1 MPRPGF
7 YNDNEYRAY
16 PFIHATS
23 YAGPAL
29 PNSAVLDCGI
39 IMGLDSGF
47 DPNTHKIWL
56 TSISR
61 ANNVVSFVFATDA
74 PGAASLPL
82 QFDRDEDESEW
93 VTSVGY
99 SQFPPGVDPLC
110 LPAPTWEGFLV
121 TGPLADLLAILAPGQ
136 TITFQAGA
144 RVLEPARIQSLVKSY
159 LRSINVGNTPRARV
173 LPPPGC
179 QEEDE
184 PVDTDIVIN
193 ATCLHG
199 EVRLKE
205 GYNCRIRQV
214 DGSNEIR
221 VSAEK
226 NAGDTNTS
234 ELCEHGGE
242 LPLYSNEPFDVVT
255 GFYGGGPS
263 CKQTIATINGVG
275 GPGITLMGGPG
286 VRVTTD
292 AETSTI
298 TIALS
303 QNNLLSNCN
312 Q

>member
-16 PFIHATS
+16 PFIHAAS
-23 YAGPAL
+23 YDGPAL

-47 DPNTHKIWL
+47 DPDEHTVWL
-56 TSISR
+56 ASISR
-61 ANNVVSFVFATDA
+61 GNNVVSFVFATDA
-74 PGAASLPL
+74 PGAANLPL

-93 VTSVGY
+93 ATSTGQ
-99 SQFPPGVDPLC
+99 SAFPPNIDPLC

-121 TGPLADLLAILAPGQ
+121 TGPLTDLLASLAPGQ
-136 TITFQAGA
+136 TITFPAA
-144 RVLEPARIQSLVKSY
+144 VRVLEPARIQSLVKSY

-173 LPPPGC
+173 LLPPEC
-179 QEEDE
+179 QEHNET
-184 PVDTDIVIN
+184 VDTGIVIN
-193 ATCLHG
+193 AQCLHG
-199 EVRLKE
+199 DVRLKE
-205 GYNCRIRQV
+205 GYNCRIRQA
-214 DGSNEIR
+214 DGANELRIA
-221 VSAEK
+221 AEK
-226 NAGDTNTS
+226 NAGDSNTA

-242 LPLYSNEPFDVVT
+242 VPLYSGEPFDEVT

-263 CKQTIATINGVG
+263 CKQTITAINGVG
-275 GPGITLMGGPG
+275 GPGITIAGGPG

-292 AETSTI
+292 PDTNTI
-298 TIALS
+298 IVALS